1 MGNPDSMIPTTR
13 VDGSTRAITIS
24 AKRTGK
30 ADLLRMQEDNFLNYP
45 TEIERPQTRGDCANA
60 ERPCPWVS
68 CRHHLAVDVH
78 QIRGSIKINF
88 PDLEVWEMADTC
100 SLDVADRAG
109 ITLEEVGKI
118 MNITRE
124 RTRQLEEE
132 ACTQLARSGEAD
144 TLRDYLGHEAPRDD
158 SPLGVAQEVAPTHAR
173 APDGAV
179 RGWRPEGAVYA
190 DKDCVKCGEKFTPS
204 GPRSEYCDKCKPK
217 RYPERKDHVPLERVG
232 ETGPR
237 QVLELAGYVVDEIKT
252 PRGSVLFEHDSEG
265 SD

>member
-1 MGNPDSMIPTTR
+1 MDDPNTMLPRTR

-60 ERPCPWVS
+60 VRPCPWVS
-68 CRHHLAVDVH
+68 CRHHLAIDVH
-78 QIRGSIKINF
+78 QVRGSIKINF

-132 ACTQLARSGEAD
+132 ACTQLVRSGEAD
-144 TLRDYLGHEAPRDD
+144 VLRDYVEQESPQRTPRRI
-158 SPLGVAQEVAPTHAR
+158 AQEDGSVA
-173 APDGAV
+173 
-179 RGWRPEGAVYA
+179 YA
-190 DKDCVKCGEKFTPS
+190 DKNCVRCGEKFTPG
-204 GPRSEYCDKCKPK
+204 GPRSEYCAECKPK
-217 RYPERKDHVPLERVG
+217 RYPERKDYVPLEQRRRAG
-232 ETGPR
+232 KIGPR
-237 QVLELAGYVVDEIKT
+237 RVLELAGYKVDEIET
-252 PRGSVLFEHDSEG
+252 PGGSVLFVHDSKRSE
-265 SD
+265 